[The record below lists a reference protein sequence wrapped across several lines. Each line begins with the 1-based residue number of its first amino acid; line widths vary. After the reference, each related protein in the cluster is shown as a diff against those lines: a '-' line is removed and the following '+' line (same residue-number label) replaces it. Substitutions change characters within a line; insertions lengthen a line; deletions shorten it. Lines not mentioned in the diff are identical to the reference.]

1 MQMRLNFFQA
11 QPEAMKALTGLDQH
25 VQRSTLEPLLTELV
39 RLRVSQINGC
49 AFCMDRHA
57 ADARKLGELERR
69 LTLLA
74 AWRETP
80 LFSDRERAALGWAE
94 SVTRVSQSHVPDA
107 DWEQTERMFTPAELV
122 DLTLLVA
129 TINAWNR
136 FAIAFRKL
144 PA

>member
-57 ADARKLGELERR
+57 ADARQLGELERR

-94 SVTRVSQSHVPDA
+94 SVTLVSQSHVPDA
-107 DWEQTERMFTPAELV
+107 EWEQTERMFTPAELV